1 MKFKKWS
8 THSHMSGG
16 TETINH
22 FDTEKEADE
31 FIRKVLTDNPEHHPV
46 TSYVT
51 KYEWFERENGIS
63 CSYNNLGTWC
73 RMTSNKNK

>member
-8 THSHMSGG
+8 THSHMSDG
-16 TETINH
+16 TEVIDH

-31 FIRKVLTDNPEHHPV
+31 FIRKVLTDEPEHHPV

-51 KYEWFERENGIS
+51 LYEWFEGRDGIR
-63 CSYNNLGTWC
+63 CMYNNVGTWY
-73 RMTSNKNK
+73 RSDFK